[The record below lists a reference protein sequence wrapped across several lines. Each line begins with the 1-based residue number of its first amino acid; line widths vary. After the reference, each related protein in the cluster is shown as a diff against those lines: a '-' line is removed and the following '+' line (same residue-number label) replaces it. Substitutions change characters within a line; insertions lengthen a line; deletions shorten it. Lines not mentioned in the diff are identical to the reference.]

1 MKKLGYEEGKEES
14 LDAERR
20 TLSQDVHR
28 LEEKLETLEARY
40 VETVAATKQKYSP
53 NRCAT
58 H

>member
-28 LEEKLETLEARY
+28 LQEKLETLEAR
-40 VETVAATKQKYSP
+40 
-53 NRCAT
+53 
-58 H
+58 